1 MIPPVPC
8 VLKVERLEKSFG
20 DVQAVNGVSFHV
32 APGEIVGLLG
42 PNGAGK
48 TTTINM
54 ILGVLEPS
62 AGRIEIEGVDL
73 AADRTKALSCTNF
86 AAVYAPLPGN
96 LTVEQNLRVF
106 GMLYAVRDLSA
117 RIEKLLKVYDLV
129 RYRRTKA
136 GVLSSG
142 EQTRLSLA
150 KAMLNKPR
158 LLLLD
163 EPTASIDP
171 SNARDIRA
179 GIAKFVD
186 NGILRRVV
194 DEPQHV
200 RGAGRLR
207 SGAVPVAWADRARG
221 RSEDAA
227 RRAWRSDPR
236 RSVRQCRAR
245 GAAREQPMNASRIGA
260 IVLRMFYL
268 YRGSPQRIFPIF
280 IFVAIDILVW
290 GFLTRYLNSVSH
302 ADFNF
307 VPALLGAVLLWDFLT
322 RVMQQITMTL
332 FEDVWTRNFLNFFA
346 SPLRTSEYLIGLLI
360 VAIITS
366 GLSLVAMLVLAQ
378 MAFGLSFLSYGL
390 PIAPFLMVLFITG
403 IALGIAA
410 SALVLR
416 LGPASE
422 WLIWPIP
429 MLISPFAGVFYP
441 VTVLPGWMQAIA
453 LLLPPAYVFE
463 GMRSVVA
470 GQGAPW
476 DRLAIGGALALLYLV
491 LACMFFFAVYRAVIR
506 NGLIARYSAETV
518 S

>member
-1 MIPPVPC
+1 
-8 VLKVERLEKSFG
+8 
-20 DVQAVNGVSFHV
+20 
-32 APGEIVGLLG
+32 
-42 PNGAGK
+42 
-48 TTTINM
+48 
-54 ILGVLEPS
+54 
-62 AGRIEIEGVDL
+62 
-73 AADRTKALSCTNF
+73 
-86 AAVYAPLPGN
+86 
-96 LTVEQNLRVF
+96 
-106 GMLYAVRDLSA
+106 
-117 RIEKLLKVYDLV
+117 
-129 RYRRTKA
+129 
-136 GVLSSG
+136 
-142 EQTRLSLA
+142 
-150 KAMLNKPR
+150 
-158 LLLLD
+158 
-163 EPTASIDP
+163 
-171 SNARDIRA
+171 
-179 GIAKFVD
+179 
-186 NGILRRVV
+186 
-194 DEPQHV
+194 
-200 RGAGRLR
+200 
-207 SGAVPVAWADRARG
+207 
-221 RSEDAA
+221 
-227 RRAWRSDPR
+227 
-236 RSVRQCRAR
+236 
-245 GAAREQPMNASRIGA
+245 MNASRIGA

-441 VTVLPGWMQAIA
+441 SPSCPDGCRRSPCSCRRPMCLKGCARSSPDKARLGIA
-453 LLLPPAYVFE
+453 WRSEERWRSCTLCSPAC
-463 GMRSVVA
+463 SSS
-470 GQGAPW
+470 PS
-476 DRLAIGGALALLYLV
+476 
-491 LACMFFFAVYRAVIR
+491 
-506 NGLIARYSAETV
+506 IAR
-518 S
+518 

>member
-1 MIPPVPC
+1 
-8 VLKVERLEKSFG
+8 
-20 DVQAVNGVSFHV
+20 
-32 APGEIVGLLG
+32 
-42 PNGAGK
+42 
-48 TTTINM
+48 M

-73 AADRTKALSCTNF
+73 AADRSKALSCTNF

-96 LTVEQNLRVF
+96 LTVEQNLQRVRQALR
-106 GMLYAVRDLSA
+106 GRDLPA
-117 RIEKLLKVYDLV
+117 RIEKLLEVYDLM

-150 KAMLNKPR
+150 KAMLNRPR

-186 NGILRRVV
+186 NGLCGVLWTSHNMYEVQAVCDRVLFLSHGRIV
-194 DEPQHV
+194 LEGDPKTLPKEH
-200 RGAGRLR
+200 GADSLDDLFVNVAQEALHDGGR
-207 SGAVPVAWADRARG
+207 A
-221 RSEDAA
+221 
-227 RRAWRSDPR
+227 
-236 RSVRQCRAR
+236 
-245 GAAREQPMNASRIGA
+245 MNASRIGA
-260 IVLRMFYL
+260 VVLRMFYL
-268 YRGSPQRIFPIF
+268 YRGSPQRVFPIF

-366 GLSLVAMLVLAQ
+366 GLSLVAMIVLAQ
-378 MAFGLSFLSYGL
+378 IAFGLSFLSYGL
-390 PIAPFLMVLFITG
+390 AIAPFLMVLFITG
-403 IALGIAA
+403 IALGVAA

-453 LLLPPAYVFE
+453 LILPPSYVFE

-470 GQGAPW
+470 GQGPPW
-476 DRLAIGGALALLYLV
+476 DRLAIGGALALVYLV
-491 LACMFFFAVYRAVIR
+491 LACLFFFSVYRSVIR

-518 S
+518 T